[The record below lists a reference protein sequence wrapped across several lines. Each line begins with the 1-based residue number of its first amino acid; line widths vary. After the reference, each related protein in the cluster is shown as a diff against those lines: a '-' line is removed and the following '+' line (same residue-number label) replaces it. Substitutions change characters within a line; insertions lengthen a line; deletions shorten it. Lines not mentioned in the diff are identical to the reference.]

1 MIPIFN
7 PTNSRACRLL
17 ASLPLALSTLLL
29 VLPLRLAGQEVPAD
43 STGTPSGELRVF
55 LDCATHGCDRDRF
68 RREITFVEWV
78 RDPQDAQLHVIMT
91 GQQAGGGFRYSLD
104 FIGRGPLE
112 GLTDS
117 YGYSSSATDVEEETS
132 AGLTRVLR
140 LGLVRF
146 VALSGLDAGVRVE
159 GVSGESAPGEA
170 PVQRPPEEDPWDYWV
185 FSTRL
190 GAELDR
196 EDQVRSDEFS
206 LNLSANRTTEEWK
219 VDFGFYGSSQT
230 REYDLNDS
238 TTYVNKTDDWSGS
251 TLVVRSLSDHWSM
264 GGSSR
269 VGTSTRYNRRLSVEF
284 TPAVEWNY
292 FPWQDA
298 SRRRLVVLYG
308 NGVEWVEYDERTI
321 FDKKRETLWRHH
333 VDVEYRA
340 QEPWGNARVGVEGNQ
355 ILSDPGKYSFEFDG
369 DLEYRLTRGLSLSIG
384 GSYEIIRDQ
393 IYLSAAGLSD
403 EDKLTQR
410 RQLQTGSRLSI
421 DLGVSYRFGSIFNS
435 IVNSRF
441 PSVR

>member
-1 MIPIFN
+1 
-7 PTNSRACRLL
+7 
-17 ASLPLALSTLLL
+17 
-29 VLPLRLAGQEVPAD
+29 
-43 STGTPSGELRVF
+43 
-55 LDCATHGCDRDRF
+55 
-68 RREITFVEWV
+68 
-78 RDPQDAQLHVIMT
+78 
-91 GQQAGGGFRYSLD
+91 
-104 FIGRGPLE
+104 
-112 GLTDS
+112 
-117 YGYSSSATDVEEETS
+117 
-132 AGLTRVLR
+132 
-140 LGLVRF
+140 
-146 VALSGLDAGVRVE
+146 
-159 GVSGESAPGEA
+159 
-170 PVQRPPEEDPWDYWV
+170 
-185 FSTRL
+185 
-190 GAELDR
+190 
-196 EDQVRSDEFS
+196 
-206 LNLSANRTTEEWK
+206 
-219 VDFGFYGSSQT
+219 
-230 REYDLNDS
+230 
-238 TTYVNKTDDWSGS
+238 
-251 TLVVRSLSDHWSM
+251 
-264 GGSSR
+264 